1 MKITLLFTIISVFL
15 FSCNNSG
22 VNKSPDLKAEISE
35 VKQKTVKDDVETP
48 INTENQSVDS
58 NKVFDN
64 GIVISWIEKG
74 QGEKINDEDVVLID
88 FKVTLDDGK
97 VVDGNHLWEKE
108 YFPFIVGYQMQTKG
122 WDFALRQLKVGDVAN
137 IKIPAKLAR
146 GEQGIKKESEKGWF
160 IPPNSDNYLTI
171 KVIDKMKPT
180 REVDGNKVWLFE
192 ESKKSK
198 LLFAEDNAVQFHCM
212 ISTKSNPFYY
222 NSYREKDPYTL
233 YMSDR
238 GIVPGLKK
246 ALINAKR
253 GDRMLVLIPS
263 SEAYGSKGLEGMVK
277 PGENLLYNILVTDV
291 TGK

>member
-1 MKITLLFTIISVFL
+1 MKYSLFLIIFIL
-15 FSCNNSG
+15 FSCSNSG
-22 VNKSPDLKAEISE
+22 VNKKEEEKEAFQQKNSSS
-35 VKQKTVKDDVETP
+35 VKESKPIDVNDNP
-48 INTENQSVDS
+48 IDS

-64 GIVISWIEKG
+64 GVIISWTKRG
-74 QGEKINDEDVVLID
+74 NGESIKDEDVVLID
-88 FKVTLDDGK
+88 FKVSLKDGK

-108 YFPFIVGYQMQTKG
+108 YFPFMVGYRMQTEG
-122 WDFALRQLKVGDVAN
+122 WDFALKQLSVGDIAK
-137 IKIPAKLAR
+137 IKIPANLAR
-146 GEQGIKKESEKGWF
+146 GSKGIKKEGEKGWF

-171 KVIDKMKPT
+171 NVLDKMKPSK
-180 REVDGNKVWLFE
+180 EIDGNKVWFFE
-192 ESKKSK
+192 RSQKSK
-198 LLFAEDNAVQFHCM
+198 LKFSEKNAVQFHCM

-246 ALINAKR
+246 SLIGSRR

-263 SEAYGSKGLEGMVK
+263 SEAYGEQGLTGMVK

-291 TGK
+291 TEK

>member
-1 MKITLLFTIISVFL
+1 MKYSLFLIITIL
-15 FSCNNSG
+15 FSCSNSG
-22 VNKSPDLKAEISE
+22 VKKEEKEAVDFHQKESSTKKENKPI
-35 VKQKTVKDDVETP
+35 DVNDFP
-48 INTENQSVDS
+48 IDS

-64 GIVISWIEKG
+64 GVIISWTKRG
-74 QGEKINDEDVVLID
+74 DGERLQDDDVVLID
-88 FKVTLDDGK
+88 FKVSLKNGK
-97 VVDGNHLWEKE
+97 VVDGNHLWNKE

-122 WDFALRQLKVGDVAN
+122 WDFALNQLNVGDVAK

-146 GEQGIKKESEKGWF
+146 GDKGIKKDGEKDWF

-171 KVIDKMKPT
+171 SIIKKMKPS
-180 REVDGNKVWLFE
+180 REVDGSKVWVFE
-192 ESKKSK
+192 KSKKSSVI
-198 LLFAEDNAVQFHCM
+198 FSENNAVQFHCM

-222 NSYREKDPYTL
+222 NSYREKDPYTM

-246 ALINAKR
+246 SLLGSKR

-263 SEAYGSKGLEGMVK
+263 SEAYGDKGLEGMVK

-291 TGK
+291 TEK

>member
-1 MKITLLFTIISVFL
+1 MKYYFLLLISVL

-22 VNKSPDLKAEISE
+22 VNKSPDLKAKISE

-146 GEQGIKKESEKGWF
+146 GEQGIKKEGEKGWF

>member
-1 MKITLLFTIISVFL
+1 MKYYFLLLISVL

-22 VNKSPDLKAEISE
+22 VNKSPDLKAKISE
-35 VKQKTVKDDVETP
+35 VKQKTVKDDVETS

-146 GEQGIKKESEKGWF
+146 GEQGIKKEGEKGWF

>member
-1 MKITLLFTIISVFL
+1 MKYYFLLLISVL

-35 VKQKTVKDDVETP
+35 VKQKTVKDDVEAP

-146 GEQGIKKESEKGWF
+146 GEQGIKKEGEKGWF

>member
-1 MKITLLFTIISVFL
+1 MKYYFLLLISVL

-146 GEQGIKKESEKGWF
+146 GEQGIKKEGEKGWF

>member
-1 MKITLLFTIISVFL
+1 MKYYFLLLISVL

-146 GEQGIKKESEKGWF
+146 GEQGIKKEGEKGWF

-171 KVIDKMKPT
+171 KVIDNMKPT

>member
-1 MKITLLFTIISVFL
+1 MKYYFLLLISVL

-22 VNKSPDLKAEISE
+22 VIKSPDLKAEISE

-146 GEQGIKKESEKGWF
+146 GEQGIKKEGEKGWF